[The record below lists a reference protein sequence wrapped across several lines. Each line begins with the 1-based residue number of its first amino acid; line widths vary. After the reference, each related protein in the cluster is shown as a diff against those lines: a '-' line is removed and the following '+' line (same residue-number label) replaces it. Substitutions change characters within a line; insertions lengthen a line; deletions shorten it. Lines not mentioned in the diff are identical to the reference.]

1 MRLKDEFRNT
11 IVIQKSRFITCICPC
26 RTEEEAR
33 SYINAVRKEFPD
45 ATHVCTAYSVG
56 DTIRRSSD
64 NKEPA
69 GTAGVP
75 MLEAINKSGV
85 QDICACVVRYFG
97 GIKLGAGGLV
107 RASSSSVS
115 TAVALAPKV
124 IDVPAK
130 EWLVQYP
137 YELSGTIETWLR
149 RNSSITDI
157 AYDEQVSCTFISED
171 EDVARKLRD
180 LSKGTVEAEYVDT
193 VMLEKDA

>member
-33 SYINAVRKEFPD
+33 SYIAAIRKEFPD

-75 MLEAINKSGV
+75 MLEAINKSDV

-107 RASSSSVS
+107 RAYSSSVS
-115 TAVALAPKV
+115 TAISMAPKV

-137 YELSGTIETWLR
+137 YELSGTLETWLR
-149 RNSSITDI
+149 RNTSITDI
-157 AYDEQVSCTFISED
+157 SYDEQAACTFISED
-171 EDVARKLRD
+171 DAIAQKIRD
-180 LSKGTVEAEYVDT
+180 ISKGTVEAEFVDT
-193 VMLEKDA
+193 VMLEKDV